1 MTAKAVL
8 LFICFQTNINFS
20 IRMSNIV
27 LKTTNHLLLI
37 SYPSE
42 DHGTIIGACTS
53 MTTKINHFAENK
65 PQPWCC
71 CYFTINS
78 SEIYQCLFAYRVK
91 KGIFLLTICF
101 SLYYLQKYSCPSR
114 VKNKT
119 EATAICKIKNNPF
132 GEHSCMF
139 HLRCIIITVY
149 TKYCVYIYIYTEWM
163 DPAYPRYNL
172 LGPELYCP
180 FQVLHDSL

>member
-1 MTAKAVL
+1 MQFTTEDFKDLNFKEHLNYSYAASCMTAKAVL
-8 LFICFQTNINFS
+8 LLICFQANINFS

-71 CYFTINS
+71 RHFTTNS
-78 SEIYQCLFAYRVK
+78 REIYQCLFAYRVK
-91 KGIFLLTICF
+91 KVF
-101 SLYYLQKYSCPSR
+101 SY
-114 VKNKT
+114 
-119 EATAICKIKNNPF
+119 
-132 GEHSCMF
+132 
-139 HLRCIIITVY
+139 
-149 TKYCVYIYIYTEWM
+149 
-163 DPAYPRYNL
+163 
-172 LGPELYCP
+172 
-180 FQVLHDSL
+180 